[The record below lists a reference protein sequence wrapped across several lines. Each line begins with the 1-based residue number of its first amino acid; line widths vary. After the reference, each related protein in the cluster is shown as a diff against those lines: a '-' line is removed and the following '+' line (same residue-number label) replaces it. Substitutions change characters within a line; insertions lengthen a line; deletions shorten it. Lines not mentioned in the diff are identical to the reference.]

1 MIKIDLITGFL
12 GSGKTTFIKKYAS
25 YLKTLGENICIL
37 ENDYGAINVDALMFD
52 GLGIDIEMISGG
64 CDKECHK
71 RRFKTKLINLRLQKY
86 TRVIVEPSG
95 IYDVDEFFDTM
106 YEDDIMPFYEIG
118 NVFCVYDIGTKDL
131 SKKDEYILVS
141 ESSNASKLIVS
152 KRFDKELVDLT
163 YINNLQQKYSSERV
177 FKESDVVY
185 TNDINFA
192 SIIGAGYVV
201 YDHIKE
207 DVMDNND
214 YNSIYIMDK
223 KISLEDINNLKK
235 ELFLNKYGKVERI
248 KGFVLDNNKW
258 YSINIEKN
266 NEEINEVSIGQDV
279 IIIILENGNKKL
291 IESYVEE
298 IICQKH

>member
-25 YLKTLGENICIL
+25 YLKNLGENVCIL

-52 GLGIDIEMISGG
+52 GLDVDIEMIAGG
-64 CDKECHK
+64 CDKDCHK
-71 RRFKTKLINLRLQKY
+71 RRFKTKLINLKLQKY

-106 YEDDIMPFYEIG
+106 YEDEVIPFYEIG
-118 NVFCVYDIGTKDL
+118 NVFCVYDIGTKEL
-131 SKKDEYILVS
+131 SEKDEYILVS

-152 KRFDKELVDLT
+152 KRKNNDKLDLT

-185 TNDINFA
+185 TDNIDFNDI
-192 SIIGAGYVV
+192 ICGGYMS
-201 YDHIKE
+201 YDHIKQ

-214 YNSIYIMDK
+214 YDSIYIMDK
-223 KISLEDINNLKK
+223 KLSLENIKNLRH

-248 KGFVLDNNKW
+248 KGFVFDHNKW

-266 NEEINEVSIGQDV
+266 NEEIKEVSIGQDV
-279 IIIILENGNKKL
+279 VIVIAENANKKL
-291 IESYVEE
+291 IEDYIEG
-298 IICQKH
+298 IK